1 VALSVAAYAF
11 ATIAVPFVYFR
22 CIAWRPI
29 RAAIA
34 LAIGAAVFVA
44 VTIGARTLSARL
56 FPEPSTAAMM
66 GRTIDPALIAGAD
79 AVVSR
84 TRPQDLRPIEGPPT
98 LEGIRARGVIRVGYG
113 RDIVPFSY
121 FNARGDLVGF
131 DISYAYA
138 LAHSLH
144 VRLELVP
151 IDWETLEADLS
162 AHRFDSVM
170 AGVYVTDER
179 LQKLQVTNSYFVS
192 PVALIARAREARR
205 FLSYDAVAGASNLT
219 LGALDYP
226 VLLPLVRQLFPKAR
240 SVVLESYDQLPS
252 RPEVDAAV
260 WSLDQARA
268 WASAHAGFTAVSP
281 SGMGAPLS
289 FAYFLAPD
297 ALSITRFVNSWM
309 SLQAS
314 SGFHDAQVAYWIKG
328 RARASRTPRWNLLD
342 NVIRPA
348 LP

>member
-1 VALSVAAYAF
+1 MALSVAAYAF

-113 RDIVPFSY
+113 RDIVPFTY

-151 IDWETLEADLS
+151 IDWETLEADLT
-162 AHRFDSVM
+162 AHRFDIVM
-170 AGVYVTDER
+170 AGVYVTDDR

-192 PVALIARAREARR
+192 PVALIARANEARR
-205 FLSYDAVAGASNLT
+205 FLSYEAVTGASNLT

-240 SVVLESYDQLPS
+240 AVALESYDQLPG

-268 WASAHAGFTAVSP
+268 WASGHAGFTAVGP

-309 SLQAS
+309 SLQTS

-328 RARASRTPRWNLLD
+328 QARASRTPRWNLLD